1 MPTTKKTT
9 KTKKVINDSF
19 FDKAGNVLKTIWS
32 YISTGRD
39 YFWKGV
45 RFTLATGIF
54 LFVAIS
60 IVSSLISPLWQT
72 TDKVDPTGKVV
83 VFSPNGVVVDQP
95 PTPAPTQWYSELDCL
110 GCGSQQQPI
119 FYPYQDM
126 LDFFEDFKNDDRVSA
141 MIFDPS
147 GLGVS
152 IVYALPIAKKIKE
165 AVDAGKEV
173 IIRTDFM
180 VSTDYLLASA
190 GSEISTSTYSII
202 DIQGFGGAR
211 QYLKNFFEKFL
222 ITPRIYAAGDFKT
235 GPESFLRDSMSD
247 EAKENLAF
255 YEPLWNKWKNFVMEN
270 RNVDMQWVADESYKD
285 LISGKTT
292 TKKSGLD
299 WGLVD
304 VVEED
309 EEFDLRMI
317 EKFGASKD
325 DEDELNLVYYRPYL
339 ASFDDELP
347 SKSKNEIKVVTV
359 EGTIMGGDVL
369 FGQAGSK
376 GVVAMLKEA
385 HEDEETKAI
394 VLRVNSPGGSVVDS
408 DYMRWEIKKAQD
420 KGIPVIVSMGSLAA
434 SGGYWISS
442 LADKIYAEAD
452 TITGSIGV
460 YGTLFSFEKI
470 YDWMGINYDGYSTT
484 KYGAFDFT
492 AMDWPEEFSA
502 AFKAGIDQI
511 YVDFTTQTSIDR
523 DIPIEKVREI
533 ARGKVYSGEM
543 ALEIGLVDEIGT
555 LHDAV
560 KFAVSEA
567 ELEDYKLDFVKPPA
581 SAPVNPFEV
590 PSLIK
595 SYFENQT
602 GFNLENRNMYNNIKI
617 YCLECE
623 SVN

>member
-1 MPTTKKTT
+1 MPTTKKST
-9 KTKKVINDSF
+9 KTKQVNNDSF
-19 FDKAGNVLKTIWS
+19 FDKAGNALKTIWS
-32 YISTGRD
+32 YISIGRD

-45 RFTLATGIF
+45 IFTLSTGFF
-54 LFVAIS
+54 LFVVIS
-60 IVSSLISPLWQT
+60 IVLSLISPLWQT
-72 TDKVDPTGKVV
+72 EDKIDPTGKVV

-95 PTPAPTQWYSELDCL
+95 PTPAPTQWYSEIDGL
-110 GCGSQQQPI
+110 GLNPPQPI
-119 FYPYQDM
+119 FYQYQDM
-126 LDFFEDFKNDDRVSA
+126 LDFFEDFKNDERVSA

-152 IVYALPIAKKIKE
+152 IVYALPIAQKIKE

-235 GPESFLRDSMSD
+235 GPESFLRDSMSE

-270 RNVDMQWVADESYKD
+270 RSVDMQWVADESFKEI
-285 LISGKTT
+285 ISGKTT
-292 TKKSGLD
+292 SKKAPLD

-304 VVEED
+304 VIEEED
-309 EEFDLRMI
+309 EFDKRMI
-317 EKFGASKD
+317 EKFGTSDND
-325 DEDELNLVYYRPYL
+325 DEELNLIYYRPYL

-347 SKSKNEIKVVTV
+347 SRSKNEIKVVTV

-369 FGQAGSK
+369 YGQAGSK
-376 GVVAMLKEA
+376 GVVAMLKDA
-385 HEDEETKAI
+385 LEDEDTKAI

-408 DYMRWEIKKAQD
+408 DYMRWEIEKAQD
-420 KGIPVIVSMGSLAA
+420 KGIPVIVSMGTLAA

-484 KYGAFDFT
+484 KYGAFDLT

-502 AFKAGIDQI
+502 AFKASIDQI

-523 DIPIEKVREI
+523 NIPIEKVREI

-560 KFAVSEA
+560 EFAASEA
-567 ELEDYKLDFVKPPA
+567 ELEDYKVDYVKPPA
-581 SAPVNPFEV
+581 AAPVNPFEL
-590 PSLIK
+590 PGLIK
-595 SYFENQT
+595 AYFEKET
-602 GFNLENRNMYNNIKI
+602 GFNLDNRNMYNNIKI

-623 SVN
+623 AIN

>member
-1 MPTTKKTT
+1 MPTTKKSI
-9 KTKKVINDSF
+9 KTKKVYNDSF
-19 FDKAGNVLKTIWS
+19 FDKAGNALKTIWS

-45 RFTLATGIF
+45 IFTLSTGIF
-54 LFVAIS
+54 LFVVIS
-60 IVSSLISPLWQT
+60 IVLSLISPLWQT
-72 TDKVDPTGKVV
+72 EDKIDPTGKVV

-95 PTPAPTQWYSELDCL
+95 PTPAPTQWYSGIDGL
-110 GCGSQQQPI
+110 GLNAPQPI
-119 FYPYQDM
+119 FYQYQDM
-126 LDFFEDFKNDDRVSA
+126 LDFFEDFKNDERVSA

-152 IVYALPIAKKIKE
+152 IVYALPIAQKIKE

-235 GPESFLRDSMSD
+235 GPESFLRDSMSE

-270 RNVDMQWVADESYKD
+270 RSVDMQWVADESFKEI
-285 LISGKTT
+285 ISGKTT
-292 TKKSGLD
+292 SKKAPLD

-304 VVEED
+304 VIEEED
-309 EEFDLRMI
+309 EFDKRMI
-317 EKFGASKD
+317 EKFGASDKD
-325 DEDELNLVYYRPYL
+325 EEELNLIYYRPYL

-347 SKSKNEIKVVTV
+347 SRSKNEIKVVTV

-369 FGQAGSK
+369 YGQAGSK
-376 GVVAMLKEA
+376 GVVAMLKDA
-385 HEDEETKAI
+385 LEDEDTKAI

-408 DYMRWEIKKAQD
+408 DYMRWEIEKAQD
-420 KGIPVIVSMGSLAA
+420 KGIPVIVSMGTLAA

-484 KYGAFDFT
+484 KYGAFDLT

-502 AFKAGIDQI
+502 AFKASIDQI

-523 DIPIEKVREI
+523 NIPIEKVREI
-533 ARGKVYSGEM
+533 AKGKVYSGEM

-560 KFAVSEA
+560 EFAASEA
-567 ELEDYKLDFVKPPA
+567 ELEDYKIDYIKPPA
-581 SAPVNPFEV
+581 AAPVNPFEL
-590 PSLIK
+590 PGLIK
-595 SYFENQT
+595 SYFEKET
-602 GFNLENRNMYNNIKI
+602 GFNLDNRNMYNNIKI

-623 SVN
+623 AIN

>member
-1 MPTTKKTT
+1 MPTTKKSI
-9 KTKKVINDSF
+9 KTKKVYNDSF
-19 FDKAGNVLKTIWS
+19 FDKAGNALKTIWS
-32 YISTGRD
+32 YISIGRD

-45 RFTLATGIF
+45 IFTLSTGIF
-54 LFVAIS
+54 LFVVIG
-60 IVSSLISPLWQT
+60 IVLSLISPLWQT
-72 TDKVDPTGKVV
+72 EDKIDPTGKVV

-95 PTPAPTQWYSELDCL
+95 PTPAPTQWYSEIDGL
-110 GCGSQQQPI
+110 GLNPPQPI
-119 FYPYQDM
+119 FYQYQDM
-126 LDFFEDFKNDDRVSA
+126 LDFFEDFKNDERVSA

-152 IVYALPIAKKIKE
+152 IVYALPIAQKIKE

-235 GPESFLRDSMSD
+235 GPESFLRDSMSE

-270 RNVDMQWVADESYKD
+270 RSVDMQWVADESFKD
-285 LISGKTT
+285 IISGKTT
-292 TKKSGLD
+292 TKKAPLD

-304 VVEED
+304 VIEEED
-309 EEFDLRMI
+309 EFDKRMI
-317 EKFGASKD
+317 EKFGASDKD
-325 DEDELNLVYYRPYL
+325 EEELNLIYYRPYL

-347 SKSKNEIKVVTV
+347 SRSKNEIKVVTV

-369 FGQAGSK
+369 YGQAGSK
-376 GVVAMLKEA
+376 GVVAMLKDA
-385 HEDEETKAI
+385 LEDEDTKAI

-408 DYMRWEIKKAQD
+408 DYMRWEIEKAQD
-420 KGIPVIVSMGSLAA
+420 KGIPVIVSMGTLAA

-484 KYGAFDFT
+484 KYGAFDLT

-502 AFKAGIDQI
+502 AFKASIDQI

-523 DIPIEKVREI
+523 NIPIEKVREI
-533 ARGKVYSGEM
+533 AKGKVYSGEM

-560 KFAVSEA
+560 EFAASEA
-567 ELEDYKLDFVKPPA
+567 ELEDYKIDYVKPPA
-581 SAPVNPFEV
+581 AAPVNPFEL
-590 PSLIK
+590 PGLIK
-595 SYFENQT
+595 SYFEKET
-602 GFNLENRNMYNNIKI
+602 GFNLDNRNMYNNIKI

-623 SVN
+623 AIN

>member
-1 MPTTKKTT
+1 MPTTKKSI
-9 KTKKVINDSF
+9 KTKKVYNDSF
-19 FDKAGNVLKTIWS
+19 FDKAGNALKTIWS

-45 RFTLATGIF
+45 IFTLSTGIF
-54 LFVAIS
+54 LFVVIS
-60 IVSSLISPLWQT
+60 IVLSLISPLWQT
-72 TDKVDPTGKVV
+72 EDKIDPTGKVV

-95 PTPAPTQWYSELDCL
+95 PTPAPTQWYSEIDGL
-110 GCGSQQQPI
+110 GLNPPQPI
-119 FYPYQDM
+119 FYQYQDM
-126 LDFFEDFKNDDRVSA
+126 LDFFEDFKNDERVSA

-152 IVYALPIAKKIKE
+152 IVYALPIAQKIKE

-235 GPESFLRDSMSD
+235 GPESFLRDSMSE

-270 RNVDMQWVADESYKD
+270 RSVDMQWVADESFKD
-285 LISGKTT
+285 IISGKTT
-292 TKKSGLD
+292 TKKAPLD

-304 VVEED
+304 VIEEED
-309 EEFDLRMI
+309 EFDKRMI
-317 EKFGASKD
+317 EKFGASDKD
-325 DEDELNLVYYRPYL
+325 EEELNLIYYRPYL

-347 SKSKNEIKVVTV
+347 SRSKNEIKVVTV

-369 FGQAGSK
+369 YGQAGSK
-376 GVVAMLKEA
+376 GVVAMLKDA
-385 HEDEETKAI
+385 LEDEDTKAI

-408 DYMRWEIKKAQD
+408 DYMRWEIEKAQD
-420 KGIPVIVSMGSLAA
+420 KGIPVIVSMGTLAA

-484 KYGAFDFT
+484 KYGAFDLT

-502 AFKAGIDQI
+502 AFKASIDQI

-523 DIPIEKVREI
+523 NIPIEKVREI
-533 ARGKVYSGEM
+533 AKGKVYSGEM

-560 KFAVSEA
+560 EFAASEA
-567 ELEDYKLDFVKPPA
+567 ELEDYKVDYVKPPA
-581 SAPVNPFEV
+581 AAPVNPFEL
-590 PSLIK
+590 PGLIK
-595 SYFENQT
+595 AYFEKET
-602 GFNLENRNMYNNIKI
+602 GFNLDNRNMYNNIKI

-623 SVN
+623 AIN